1 MRRDPPRVSGQAP
14 GEMLKEYSADL
25 HIHTCLSPC
34 ASLDLSPLK
43 IIERARTKR
52 LDIIAITDHNT
63 AKNVQ
68 VVMRLGEAGGL
79 KVIPGMEVQTR
90 EEIHLLALFP
100 DGGSVALW
108 DEEVYRHLPDVKNN
122 PDVFGDQPIVDPE
135 GNILQFEERLL
146 INSLDLSLEE
156 VKRRV
161 EGHGGLI
168 IPSHFDKGSYSLISQ
183 LGLIPPHLEL
193 EGLEMSRRMEGRQLG
208 TFHDPSPSIPR
219 IISSD
224 AHSLEDIGT
233 AYTGF
238 LMTEPTLEEL
248 RLALRGQGGRRITRR
263 VDGGAA
269 IL

>member
-1 MRRDPPRVSGQAP
+1 MLKDHPRVSGRTP
-14 GEMLKEYSADL
+14 GEMLKEYRADL

-43 IIERARTKR
+43 IVERARMER
-52 LDIIAITDHNT
+52 LDMIAITDHNT
-63 AKNVQ
+63 AKNVRA
-68 VVMRLGEAGGL
+68 VMQLGKEGGL

-108 DEEVYRHLPDVKNN
+108 DGEVYRHLPDVKND
-122 PDVFGDQPIVDPE
+122 PEVFGDQPVVDSE
-135 GNILQFEERLL
+135 GNILRFEERLL

-161 EGHGGLI
+161 EEGGGLI

-183 LGLIPPHLEL
+183 LGLIPPDLEL
-193 EGLEMSRRMEGRQLG
+193 EALEMSRGMEVRQSG
-208 TFHDPSPSIPR
+208 TFADPSLSIPR

-224 AHSLEDIGT
+224 AHSLEDIGS

-238 LMTEPTLEEL
+238 LMAEPTLEEL

-263 VDGGAA
+263 MDRGVAV
-269 IL
+269 I